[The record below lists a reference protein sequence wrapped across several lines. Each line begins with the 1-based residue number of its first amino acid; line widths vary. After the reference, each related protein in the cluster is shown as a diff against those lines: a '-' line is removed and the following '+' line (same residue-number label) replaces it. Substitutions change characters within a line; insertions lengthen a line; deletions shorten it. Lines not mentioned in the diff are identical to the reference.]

1 MDCLNGCL
9 RSKHSL
15 RAVRITAQN
24 DFVPNLARN
33 AKETLGRVN
42 SVIPNAQEIE
52 LERDLQT
59 LCSFAQARHVCVVN
73 DGLARKMDQIRMR
86 QISKSPGSEC
96 IRHLLHVTAQMRFL
110 SRGPEAID
118 SVLLVV
124 RKVLP
129 EQKIIRIVGTNQAK
143 HVLKIFWIIFGLESD
158 YNCNLVFVFG
168 AQCV

>member
-9 RSKHSL
+9 RSKHSF

-73 DGLARKMDQIRMR
+73 DGLARKMEQIQSC
-86 QISKSPGSEC
+86 QILNLSKALQQRITE
-96 IRHLLHVTAQMRFL
+96 IRRPFL
-110 SRGPEAID
+110 DTSGRA
-118 SVLLVV
+118 VL
-124 RKVLP
+124 
-129 EQKIIRIVGTNQAK
+129 
-143 HVLKIFWIIFGLESD
+143 
-158 YNCNLVFVFG
+158 
-168 AQCV
+168 